1 MGAAFIVSRLSCRNR
16 DSRRVRNLTWVC
28 SCLAL
33 DLQMSLFLR
42 HYSLVRNYKTTP
54 TEASGEEGVTEELD
68 VKEKVELDGEK
79 DVTTPTVSK
88 I

>member
-1 MGAAFIVSRLSCRNR
+1 
-16 DSRRVRNLTWVC
+16 
-28 SCLAL
+28 
-33 DLQMSLFLR
+33 MSLFLR